1 MADAYNRL
9 RGNRAT
15 SLSDLGLLGNGS
27 AEPLPVPKAK
37 PAIEQQ
43 EPPKPA
49 AKPVELPDIPELK
62 SIRLNVEEG
71 LMQAMDEGCKQHGH
85 SRETLFEALFLLAKE
100 KGFMDEAHAAAKE
113 RNDRRKQL
121 VSLRAAL
128 TRQKNAI
135 QALRE

>member
-15 SLSDLGLLGNGS
+15 SLSELGLLGNAP
-27 AEPLPVPKAK
+27 AESLPRLAAK
-37 PAIEQQ
+37 PAISKV
-43 EPPKPA
+43 EPAKPLG
-49 AKPVELPDIPELK
+49 KPVELPEIPELK
-62 SIRLNVEEG
+62 SIRLNIEEG
-71 LMQAMDEGCKQHGH
+71 LMRVMDEGCKQNGH
-85 SRETLFEALFLLAKE
+85 SRETLFEALFLLAQE
-100 KGFMDEAHAAAKE
+100 KGLLAEAHAAAKE

-135 QALRE
+135 QALQE